1 MFNRLTTSSRPKTS
15 SASNKG
21 GPAVKFYESTG
32 VDAATS
38 TPEELAKFQT
48 AESQK
53 WGRIVKAANITP
65 E

>member
-1 MFNRLTTSSRPKTS
+1 
-15 SASNKG
+15 
-21 GPAVKFYESTG
+21 VKFYESTG
-32 VDAATS
+32 TDAATS
-38 TPEELAKFQT
+38 TPDELGRFQT